1 MRSGRLDRTAA
12 ARALETIERN
22 TRAQTKIIG
31 DLLDVSGILAGKLR
45 VEPRRMDLVAAVEA
59 AVQSARA
66 TAEARN
72 IRVTGDIERAAMT
85 LHGDPDRLDQVL
97 GNLLSNAL
105 KFTPAGGRVD
115 VRLVRRAREAQLTVT
130 DSGIG
135 IAPEVLPH
143 IFDRFRQADSST
155 TRAHG
160 GLGLGLALVRY
171 LVEAHGGSV
180 RAESGGPGHGA
191 TFTVVL
197 PLSTA
202 SADTPPAREPVALPG
217 LAAARVLVVDD
228 DTDTREFLAYALESF
243 GVKVLVARS
252 ATEAL
257 AALDGDACHLVVS
270 DLSMPGAD
278 GIALV
283 RRLREL
289 DGAAGRYRPAVALT
303 AHARPD
309 DRRRALEAGFDA
321 YLVKPVD
328 ARDLVSVVSRLLQRS

>member
-1 MRSGRLDRTAA
+1 
-12 ARALETIERN
+12 
-22 TRAQTKIIG
+22 
-31 DLLDVSGILAGKLR
+31 
-45 VEPRRMDLVAAVEA
+45 MDLVAAVEA

-66 TAEARN
+66 TAEARD
-72 IRVTGDIERAAMT
+72 IRVTGDIERTAMT
-85 LHGDPDRLDQVL
+85 LHGDPDRLDQVF

-115 VRLVRRAREAQLTVT
+115 VRLVRRAREAELTVT

-135 IAPEVLPH
+135 IAPDVLPH
-143 IFDRFRQADSST
+143 VFDRFRQADSST

-180 RAESGGPGHGA
+180 RAESGGAGHGA

-202 SADTPPAREPVALPG
+202 STDAPPAREPVAPPG

-257 AALDGDACHLVVS
+257 AALDGDTCHLVVS
-270 DLSMPGAD
+270 DLSMPGED

-321 YLVKPVD
+321 YVVKPVD
-328 ARDLVSVVSRLLQRS
+328 TRDLVSVVSRLLQRS